1 MYNEAVCQVTTLMTL
16 LNGCLLKSVTDNSAL
31 APATYEKFF
40 LYCLAWGL
48 GGLLD
53 VKDRPA
59 LDTEFRSMSDQMP
72 KKVGQTFCSNTCIA
86 DLITVVIST
95 APAAHKSCVVLPD
108 QGAAT

>member
-16 LNGCLLKSVTDNSAL
+16 LNGCLLKSVTENSAL
-31 APATYEKFF
+31 APATYERVF

-59 LDTEFRSMSDQMP
+59 LDAEFRNMSDQMP
-72 KKVGQTFCSNTCIA
+72 KKVCCAIAASHAISNA
-86 DLITVVIST
+86 
-95 APAAHKSCVVLPD
+95 
-108 QGAAT
+108 